1 MKNLK
6 AKLRKKGGFTLV
18 EMLIVVAIIAILIAV
33 SVPMVGN
40 SLESAREAVD
50 ESNARAAISLAT
62 IEVLTKNINEDKTW
76 GYVVSG
82 ANGSLNEAANSG
94 SKGKSST
101 VKEVPLTV
109 TYHHDNGTFTVPDEY
124 QALLVKAGA
133 AAVASNNPNPNPG
146 S

>member
-33 SVPMVGN
+33 SIPMVGN

-62 IEVLTKNINEDKTW
+62 IEVLTKNINSDTEW
-76 GYVVSG
+76 GYKVDG
-82 ANGSLNEAANSG
+82 ANGSLVAVGSG
-94 SKGKSST
+94 SMGKSKNLTSTELT
-101 VKEVPLTV
+101 VKYTAGTGAVTV
-109 TYHHDNGTFTVPDEY
+109 AAGY
-124 QALLVKAGA
+124 QTLLAKAGA
-133 AAVASNNPNPNPG
+133 AAAASNSPNANP
-146 S
+146 